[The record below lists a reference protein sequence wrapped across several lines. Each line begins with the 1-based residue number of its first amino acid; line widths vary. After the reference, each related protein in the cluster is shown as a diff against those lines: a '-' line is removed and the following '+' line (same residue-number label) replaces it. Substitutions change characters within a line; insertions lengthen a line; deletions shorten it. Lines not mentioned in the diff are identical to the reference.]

1 MSNAYRIDGPPEA
14 PVLVLLNSLGT
25 TAQMWD
31 PQVPALSARFRVVRI
46 EHRGHG
52 GAAAPAPGPYSIAEL
67 GRDVLE
73 VLGSM
78 GAESFSVCGL
88 SLGGMV
94 AMWLAANHPERV
106 ESLVVA
112 CSAAELGPASAWQER
127 AAAVRAHGVRALGPA
142 LLGRWFTPGYLDG
155 HPGLAETVLGM
166 LEAASTEGYAGCC
179 EAIGAMDLRAE
190 LARITAPTLLI
201 AGAQDPVTPPAKVLE
216 TQQLIAGS
224 AMVVI
229 PHAAHLA
236 NIEQPAPFTDA
247 LLNHLAGPPASRGE
261 SVRRAVLGD
270 AHVNRSSA
278 QANAFNSGFL
288 DMITSYAWG
297 EIWTRPGLDRK
308 TRSAITLAV
317 LTALGHHGELELHL
331 RGAIRNGW
339 SEDEIAEMLMHTA
352 VYAGVPAANA
362 AFAVAKRVL
371 AEDPADW

>member
-1 MSNAYRIDGPPEA
+1 LDE
-14 PVLVLLNSLGT
+14 
-25 TAQMWD
+25 
-31 PQVPALSARFRVVRI
+31 LSQRVRVQ
-46 EHRGHG
+46 G
-52 GAAAPAPGPYSIAEL
+52 
-67 GRDVLE
+67 
-73 VLGSM
+73 
-78 GAESFSVCGL
+78 
-88 SLGGMV
+88 V
-94 AMWLAANHPERV
+94 AERV
-106 ESLVVA
+106 
-112 CSAAELGPASAWQER
+112 AERQGRLHAHLNGLIPWRTGER
-127 AAAVRAHGVRALGPA
+127 TQPE
-142 LLGRWFTPGYLDG
+142 D
-155 HPGLAETVLGM
+155 
-166 LEAASTEGYAGCC
+166 
-179 EAIGAMDLRAE
+179 AMDLRAE